1 MRIWVY
7 DIECFYNCFTATFID
22 KDSDETR
29 VFVIYKDIDQRKQLF
44 EFLRTEV
51 QGLIGFNCNSY
62 DYQVL
67 EYFMQHPTCSTAM
80 LRTYSDR
87 ITSVNQSMMDVPEH
101 MFKIPHLDLFHALSL
116 STKSKR
122 TGLKWT
128 EYMIDFHNIE
138 DMPEVKNEDNFL
150 DLLLSY
156 NKNDVEATKA
166 LYYKYKY
173 EVELRQALS
182 KIEGISLINST
193 EPNMAKKIFGKHLS
207 EAMGISMFEL
217 SRLGTDRD
225 EVCFEDIILP
235 YISFESDILKQVLN
249 RFKKDC
255 YTTFKSF
262 DVAYAGIVHN
272 FGLGGLHSFGSPG
285 VHKSDD
291 NYVIK
296 SIDVK
301 SYYPNLIIRN
311 KFCPEHIPAHIFH
324 ELYEGYYNQRI
335 NIPKSDPRNYIF
347 KILLNSTYG
356 DR

>member
-1 MRIWVY
+1 MKKIYVY

-67 EYFMQHPTCSTAM
+67 EYLMQHPTCSTAM

-87 ITSVNQSMMDVPEH
+87 ITSVNHSMMDVPEH

-150 DLLLSY
+150 DL
-156 NKNDVEATKA
+156 
-166 LYYKYKY
+166 
-173 EVELRQALS
+173 
-182 KIEGISLINST
+182 
-193 EPNMAKKIFGKHLS
+193 
-207 EAMGISMFEL
+207 
-217 SRLGTDRD
+217 
-225 EVCFEDIILP
+225 
-235 YISFESDILKQVLN
+235 VL
-249 RFKKDC
+249 
-255 YTTFKSF
+255 
-262 DVAYAGIVHN
+262 A
-272 FGLGGLHSFGSPG
+272 
-285 VHKSDD
+285 
-291 NYVIK
+291 
-296 SIDVK
+296 
-301 SYYPNLIIRN
+301 
-311 KFCPEHIPAHIFH
+311 
-324 ELYEGYYNQRI
+324 
-335 NIPKSDPRNYIF
+335 
-347 KILLNSTYG
+347 
-356 DR
+356 